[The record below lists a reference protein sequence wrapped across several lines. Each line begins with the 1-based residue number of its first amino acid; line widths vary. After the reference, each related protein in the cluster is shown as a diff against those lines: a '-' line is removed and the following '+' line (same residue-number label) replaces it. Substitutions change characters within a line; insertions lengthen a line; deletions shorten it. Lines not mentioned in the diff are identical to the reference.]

1 MWCGAVMYG
10 DIFTPWQRFSA
21 GGSAVGLV
29 RTYLAVAIG
38 FREYVLLGSSRY
50 RQIDIVRT
58 GSHGLIGG

>member
-1 MWCGAVMYG
+1 MVDSNDCMTGAQSADWRTVTQSGGGGEGG
-10 DIFTPWQRFSA
+10 DLGFR
-21 GGSAVGLV
+21 V
-29 RTYLAVAIG
+29 